1 MTETAYEK
9 TVKKRLEDDK
19 KKLIATLKELPVIL
33 AACKRVNVAR
43 DTYYR
48 WYREDS
54 EFRRDSDEAISQ
66 GIEFI
71 SDMSETQLISLI
83 REEKMPAIAMWL
95 KHNRPRYGGKN
106 VRRPITGVPE
116 LTPEEEKLFKEF
128 LGPSESPLA
137 TSYDAK

>member
-19 KKLIATLKELPVIL
+19 KKLIATLKELPVIM
-33 AACKRVNVAR
+33 AACKRVNVSR

-48 WYREDS
+48 GYREDN
-54 EFRRDSDEAISQ
+54 EFRRDSDDAISQ

-95 KHNRPRYGGKN
+95 KHNRPRDA
-106 VRRPITGVPE
+106 
-116 LTPEEEKLFKEF
+116 EECV
-128 LGPSESPLA
+128 
-137 TSYDAK
+137 